1 MATITTP
8 QKLTQQAPA
17 APSRMTLKNL
27 ITGKQERPVRALLYG
42 VEGIGKS
49 TFGADAPAPIF
60 LGAEDGT
67 SHLDVTR
74 FPMPS
79 SWTEVLDAVKTLTQE
94 EHAFGTLVVDT
105 LDWAEPLLWAHICK
119 RDGQPNVE
127 AYGYG
132 KGYIA
137 AIDEWRIFLAALER
151 LREVRQMHLVLLAH
165 SWIKPFKN
173 PEGEDFD
180 RYELK
185 LHAKAGGLL
194 KEWCDAVLF
203 ANYETF
209 AEKDSKTKR
218 VKGVSTGARLIYTG
232 RTAAYD
238 AKNRYSLPESMPLN
252 WADFYAAV
260 RAHRPAD
267 PAALAK
273 AITEKAARLGGEIE
287 GIAVAWVQKYAGDA
301 AQLARMNDR
310 LNAKL
315 AESEQEAA

>member
-8 QKLTQQAPA
+8 QKLPQQAPA
-17 APSRMTLKNL
+17 APSRMTLKHL
-27 ITGKQERPVRALLYG
+27 VVGRQARPLRVLMMG
-42 VEGIGKS
+42 VEGVGKS

-67 SHLDVTR
+67 AHLDVTR
-74 FPMPS
+74 FPMPIT
-79 SWTEVLDAVKTLTQE
+79 WGDVLEAVRTLTEEEHQFKTLV
-94 EHAFGTLVVDT
+94 LDT
-105 LDWAEPLLWAHICK
+105 LDWAEPLVWASICK
-119 RDGQPNVE
+119 RDNQPNIE

-132 KGYIA
+132 KGYQA
-137 AIDEWRIFLAALER
+137 ALDEWRVFLAALER
-151 LREVRQMHLVLLAH
+151 LRERRGMHVVLLAH
-165 SWIKPFKN
+165 AWIKPFKN
-173 PEGEDFD
+173 PEGDDYD
-180 RYELK
+180 RWELK

-218 VKGVSTGARLIYTG
+218 VKGVSTGSRLIYTN

-238 AKNRYSLPESMPLN
+238 AKNRFSLPDSLPLN
-252 WADFYAAV
+252 WEDFFQAV
-260 RAHRPAD
+260 QLHQPAD

-273 AITEKAARLGGEIE
+273 AIEEKAKRLGGDIE
-287 GIAVAWVQKYAGDA
+287 TKALDLAKRHAGNSA
-301 AQLARMNDR
+301 ELAKLNDR

-315 AESEQEAA
+315 AEREQEAA